1 MDAFKRRLNR
11 FHPLL
16 KNKRYKL
23 IYVVLN
29 IYLGIGVI
37 SLLVSILYLIMN
49 MEQAD
54 KIIYYCVPGFI
65 IFLSSAILYL
75 VGYQTLIWNNK
86 SKNNDL

>member
-1 MDAFKRRLNR
+1 MDTVKRKQNR

-23 IYVVLN
+23 LYVVLN
-29 IYLGIGVI
+29 IYLGIGVV
-37 SLLVSILYLIMN
+37 SLLISILYLLLN
-49 MEQAD
+49 LEHAD
-54 KIIYYCVPGFI
+54 KIIYYCVPGFV

-86 SKNNDL
+86 SKNTDL